1 MGGMLEL
8 GLGAL
13 RDWQLYA
20 GNESKGI
27 DGEGGGG
34 GADTKLAD
42 SGRRKEA

>member
-1 MGGMLEL
+1 MEEMLEL

-13 RDWQLYA
+13 RDQQPYA

-27 DGEGGGG
+27 YGEGGRAG
-34 GADTKLAD
+34 TKFAD